1 MKYLICLL
9 LLFSS
14 VVMAGSVSGTLTSTA
29 TVVSNP
35 TTTVSTPIA
44 LPNGEVMHKDLPK
57 GAVVKTV
64 VIPIEE
70 KKDIKITII
79 Y

>member
-1 MKYLICLL
+1 MKYLVILL
-9 LLFSS
+9 VLCSN
-14 VVMAGSVSGTLTSTA
+14 VMAGSVTGTLTSTA

-35 TTTVSTPIA
+35 TITVSTPIK
-44 LPNGEVMHKDLPK
+44 LPNGEVINKDLPK
-57 GAVVKTV
+57 GTVVKTV
-64 VIPIEE
+64 VKPIEE

>member
-1 MKYLICLL
+1 
-9 LLFSS
+9 
-14 VVMAGSVSGTLTSTA
+14 MAGSVTGTLTSTA

-35 TTTVSTPIA
+35 TTTVSTPIT
-44 LPNGEVMHKDLPK
+44 LPNGEVINKDLPK

-64 VIPIEE
+64 VIPIKE